1 MFVKKRKNGKNEKAK
16 KTDNL
21 GLNKIKK
28 KPKSSLMGTL
38 NCFVNYCEFFILL
51 V

>member
-28 KPKSSLMGTL
+28 PKSSLMGTL